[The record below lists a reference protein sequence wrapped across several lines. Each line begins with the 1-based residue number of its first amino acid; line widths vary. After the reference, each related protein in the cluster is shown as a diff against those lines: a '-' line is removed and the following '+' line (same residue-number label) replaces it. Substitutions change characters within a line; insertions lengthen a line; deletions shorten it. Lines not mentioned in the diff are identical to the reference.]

1 MTSSSSAR
9 PSAARPCRISEYP
22 RPSRANVNAS
32 ASAKRSAILRLDEA
46 RIHVWVS
53 LEQARQRGEHQQP
66 GLRDAVATA
75 LLQEPATAG
84 HPAHRWS
91 QVAPEEEAE
100 RLPERT
106 LCRAL
111 GVASTQPLVMGGH
124 PGLLA
129 RVIAPDHVR
138 GNRKALQILG
148 PQPAHPLS
156 RRQLGERVTPHPP
169 LKRTAGSLS
178 SIGHG
183 HRRHDTPRG
192 GLSSYH
198 RATILPLFKLS
209 SDYLNTVVGGWM
221 GDRERKRALFDEFGR
236 IGKALA
242 SGRRIELLDVLANGE
257 RTVEAVAGE
266 VGLSVANTSQHL
278 QILRQAGLVTT
289 RREGTSIHYRLAGP
303 EVFELWRTLRT
314 LAGARLAEV
323 ERLAAAY
330 LGAREELEPVT
341 RQELARRLEDGDRLV
356 VLDVRPA
363 AEHAAGH
370 LPGAVSIPVG
380 ELRRRLAELP
390 ADREI
395 VAYCRG
401 PYCAFAHEAVAL
413 LRQEGFSARRLED
426 GLPEWQAAGLA
437 VARP

>member
-1 MTSSSSAR
+1 
-9 PSAARPCRISEYP
+9 
-22 RPSRANVNAS
+22 
-32 ASAKRSAILRLDEA
+32 
-46 RIHVWVS
+46 
-53 LEQARQRGEHQQP
+53 
-66 GLRDAVATA
+66 
-75 LLQEPATAG
+75 
-84 HPAHRWS
+84 
-91 QVAPEEEAE
+91 
-100 RLPERT
+100 
-106 LCRAL
+106 
-111 GVASTQPLVMGGH
+111 
-124 PGLLA
+124 
-129 RVIAPDHVR
+129 
-138 GNRKALQILG
+138 
-148 PQPAHPLS
+148 
-156 RRQLGERVTPHPP
+156 
-169 LKRTAGSLS
+169 
-178 SIGHG
+178 
-183 HRRHDTPRG
+183 
-192 GLSSYH
+192 
-198 RATILPLFKLS
+198 
-209 SDYLNTVVGGWM
+209 M

-323 ERLAAAY
+323 ERLSAAY
-330 LGAREELEPVT
+330 LGARDELEPVT

-413 LRQEGFSARRLED
+413 LRQEGFSARRLVD